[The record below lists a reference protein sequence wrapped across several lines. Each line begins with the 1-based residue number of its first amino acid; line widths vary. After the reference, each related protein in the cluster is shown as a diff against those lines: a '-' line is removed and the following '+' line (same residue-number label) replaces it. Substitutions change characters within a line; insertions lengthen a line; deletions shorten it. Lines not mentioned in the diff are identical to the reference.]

1 MLTPLEA
8 IAARHSVRHYRP
20 EPLTAQHRAAL
31 LAEVDECNRLSGL
44 HIQLVTDEPHCFHNW
59 KTYGS
64 FSGVRHYLV
73 MAGRKEAG
81 LDERVGYY
89 GERLVIFMQQHG
101 ISSCWAGVSYRKVAG
116 TFTLLPDEK
125 VVCMI
130 ALGYDAGRPPHKH
143 GSRSV
148 QQVSNADAATPAWFE
163 RGVQAALLAPTAVNQ
178 QKFYLAYRGLGTDGR
193 HRIEALRR
201 FSWVGYTRVD
211 LGIVKFHFETAT
223 APHRIAWESDPHHEP
238 TEWR

>member
-116 TFTLLPDEK
+116 TFTLLPGEK

-143 GSRSV
+143 GRRSV

-211 LGIVKFHFETAT
+211 IGIVKFHFETAT

-238 TEWR
+238 AE

>member
-89 GERLVIFMQQHG
+89 GERLVILMQQHG

-116 TFTLLPDEK
+116 TFALLPGEK

-143 GSRSV
+143 GCRSV

-211 LGIVKFHFETAT
+211 IGIVKFHFETAT

-238 TEWR
+238 AE

>member
-1 MLTPLEA
+1 MLSPLEA

-20 EPLTAQHRAAL
+20 ESLTAQHHAAL
-31 LAEVDECNRLSGL
+31 QAEVDECNRLSGL
-44 HIQLVTDEPHCFHNW
+44 HIQLVTDEPHCFNNW

-73 MAGRKEAG
+73 MAGRKEPG

-101 ISSCWAGVSYRKVAG
+101 MSSCWAGVSYRKVAG
-116 TFTLLPDEK
+116 TFSLQPDEK

-130 ALGYDAGRPPHKH
+130 ALGYDAGRPPRKH
-143 GSRSV
+143 SCRSV
-148 QQVSNADAATPAWFE
+148 QQVSNADATTPAWFL

-178 QKFYLAYRGLGTDGR
+178 QKFYLAYHGR
-193 HRIEALRR
+193 DTEGHHRIEALRR

-211 LGIVKFHFETAT
+211 IGIVKYHFETAT
-223 APHRIAWESDPHHEP
+223 APHRIAWVKIIHDKHAE
-238 TEWR
+238 